1 MIEAVPGGWLSNSFR
16 LQQAHGTVAEI
27 DVSGWREKAEFA
39 IQGGS
44 FRLYREGFASG
55 AFVLEGQGQ
64 VLGRAWKPSAFRA
77 RFELEFAGHTFT
89 MRRTGMGGGFGVFER
104 ERQVG
109 SVRRAGFFTR
119 RVLID
124 LPDDWPPAAQVFAFW
139 LALVIWKREESS
151 GG

>member
-1 MIEAVPGGWLSNSFR
+1 VIEAVPSGWFSNSFR

-27 DVSGWREKAEFA
+27 NLSGWREKAEFA

-44 FRLYREGFASG
+44 YRLYREGFASG

-64 VLGRAWKPSAFRA
+64 TLARAWKPSALRA
-77 RFELEFAGHTFT
+77 RFELEFPGHTFT
-89 MRRTGMGGGFGVFER
+89 MRRTGMGRGFGVFAG

-109 SVRRAGFFTR
+109 SIRRAGLFTR
-119 RVLID
+119 RTIID
-124 LPDDWPPAAQVFAFW
+124 LPADWPPAAQVFAFW
-139 LALVIWKREESS
+139 LALIIWRREESS